1 MLKSCLTCKIEFEA
15 KTTAMWCS
23 KECKKL
29 HTKKCIEENKRLKAE
44 EQKRSFVQTDDKVQ
58 CLICGGAW
66 GSLSSH
72 LSRTHNITADEYR
85 ARFNVGSEAIFSKK
99 NLALMSERMAGSNN
113 IAAGHGGR
121 LSPFSKNNKKL
132 DGKTELEKEAFV
144 KESVDKWIKTVP
156 KEDRPMNVEYWV
168 KRGMTEEDARAE
180 VSRRQA
186 TFSLEKCKERYG
198 EEEGLKRWQER
209 QDNWIGTIN
218 SKSFEEIQAIN
229 QSKIWKSGSMSKVS
243 KELFEHLNIEN
254 ARWGSKNGGEMM
266 VQLSNKRTMI
276 DFSVGKKI
284 IEFYGDYWHAHPEK
298 YPDDS
303 AIFKRRKGYVTASYI
318 RQQDN
323 ERITELTAMGY
334 DVLII
339 WEDDYRKNKE
349 GTIEKCSTFLK
360 E

>member
-23 KECKKL
+23 KECKKV
-29 HTKKCIEENKRLKAE
+29 HTKKCVEENKRLKAE
-44 EQKRSFVQTDDKVQ
+44 EQKKSFVQTDDKVQ

-72 LSRTHNITADEYR
+72 LSRTHNITADEYK

-132 DGKTELEKEAFV
+132 DGKNESEKEAFV
-144 KESVDKWIKTVP
+144 KESVGKWIKTVP

-209 QDNWIGTIN
+209 QELWHSNYK
-218 SKSFEEIQAIN
+218 KSN
-229 QSKIWKSGSMSKVS
+229 YSKISQ
-243 KELFEHLNIEN
+243 ELFFNLVDYVPDAQFAEHTGEKIFKTLN
-254 ARWGSKNGGEMM
+254 GSVYK
-266 VQLSNKRTMI
+266 L
-276 DFSVGKKI
+276 DFWSPSTKKI
-284 IEFYGDYWHAHPEK
+284 IEFDGDYWHSEK
-298 YPDDS
+298 LLQANPGRNENRDKEILSTDKS
-303 AIFKRRKGYVTASYI
+303 I
-318 RQQDN
+318 RIMHVKEIEYKQ
-323 ERITELTAMGY
+323 
-334 DVLII
+334 
-339 WEDDYRKNKE
+339 NKK
-349 GTIEKCSTFLK
+349 GTIEKCLTFLK